1 MLTKQKLITIVLL
14 ILGIMILLNI
24 AANRF
29 FIRLDFS
36 EGHQY
41 TLSKASKEIL
51 KSLDAPVTVTAYF
64 SENLPPDVA
73 QVRRD
78 FKDMLTEYGSASK
91 GKVVYNFIDPNKDQ
105 ETENKA
111 QQAGIQPVMINV
123 RERDQM
129 KQQRAYLGAVL
140 QYEDKTE
147 ILPFIQPGSAMEY
160 ALSSAIKKL
169 SVKNKPQIAFL
180 QGNGEPALSDI
191 PQLIDQLSILYE
203 INTIQLTDSTTI
215 PSNYK
220 TIIIISPS
228 DTISQDLLKQ
238 LDNYLAGGGRILAA
252 LDRVKGNLTNA
263 TGSSVSTGIEDWLKN
278 KGIEVENGFVVD
290 ENCGSVM
297 VRRQQGTFVLN
308 TPVRFPFLP
317 VITSFADHPITKGIE
332 QVLMPFAS
340 PIKYAARNSLVHI
353 TAIAK
358 TSDKTGIEK
367 PTVYFNISKQW
378 TKNDFPYMSLP
389 IAVAVDGKLVNNT
402 YSKMVIFGS
411 GDFATNGSGQ
421 SAQKLEPD
429 NVNLMANAVDWL
441 SDETGLI
448 TLRTKAI
455 NARPITPNLE
465 DSTKTLIKYFNFLF
479 PVFLIIGY
487 GIIRYRRRKILRNKW
502 MNETYGQ

>member
-1 MLTKQKLITIVLL
+1 MLTKQKLIITVLL
-14 ILGIMILLNI
+14 ILGIMLLLNI
-24 AANRF
+24 AADRF

-41 TLSKASKEIL
+41 TLGKASKEIL

-73 QVRRD
+73 KVRRD
-78 FKDMLTEYGSASK
+78 FKDMLTEYSSTSN
-91 GKVVYNFIDPNKDQ
+91 GKIVYKFIDPNKDQ
-105 ETENKA
+105 EAENKA

-140 QYEDKTE
+140 QYEGKSE

-160 ALSSAIKKL
+160 ALSSTLKKL

-180 QGNGEPALSDI
+180 QGNGEPTLSDM
-191 PQLIDQLSILYE
+191 PQLAEQLSILYE

-220 TIIIISPS
+220 TIIIISPA
-228 DTISQDLLKQ
+228 DTIKLDLLKQ
-238 LDNYLAGGGRILAA
+238 LDNYLASGGRILAA

-263 TGSSVSTGIEDWLKN
+263 TGSSVSTGLEDWLKN
-278 KGIEVENGFVVD
+278 KGIQVENGFAVD
-290 ENCGSVM
+290 ANCGSVM
-297 VRRQQGTFVLN
+297 VRQQQGGFVMN

-317 VITSFADHPITKGIE
+317 VITSFADHPVTKGIE
-332 QVLMPFAS
+332 QVLIPFVS
-340 PIKYAARNSLVHI
+340 PIKYAAKNSSIHI
-353 TAIAK
+353 TTLAK
-358 TSDKTGIEK
+358 TSDKTGIER
-367 PTVYFNISKQW
+367 PPVSFNISKQW
-378 TKNDFPYMSLP
+378 TDNDFPYKSLP
-389 IAVAVDGKLVNNT
+389 VAVAVDGKLVNDAYT
-402 YSKMVIFGS
+402 KMVVFGS

-421 SAQKLEPD
+421 TARKLEQD
-429 NVNLMANAVDWL
+429 NINLMANAIDWL
-441 SDETGLI
+441 SDNTGLI

-465 DSTKTLIKYFNFLF
+465 DSTKTFIKYFNFLF
-479 PVFLIIGY
+479 PILLIIGY
-487 GIIRYRRRKILRNKW
+487 GIIRYRHRKMLRNKW
-502 MNETYGQ
+502 MNESYGQ